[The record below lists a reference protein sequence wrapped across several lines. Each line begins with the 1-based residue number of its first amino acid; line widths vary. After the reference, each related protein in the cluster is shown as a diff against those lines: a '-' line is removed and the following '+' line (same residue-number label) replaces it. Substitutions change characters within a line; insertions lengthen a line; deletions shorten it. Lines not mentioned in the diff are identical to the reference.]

1 MVIGTDLADRVDRTL
16 HALADATR
24 RDILARTLVREES
37 ISSLARAYPMTFA
50 AVHKHVTVLERAG
63 LVTKRR
69 RGRERLV
76 RGEIESMRA
85 ARRVLDRL
93 EDVWRGR
100 VDRFG
105 AVLADL
111 TPEETP

>member
-1 MVIGTDLADRVDRTL
+1 
-16 HALADATR
+16 
-24 RDILARTLVREES
+24 
-37 ISSLARAYPMTFA
+37 
-50 AVHKHVTVLERAG
+50 
-63 LVTKRR
+63 
-69 RGRERLV
+69 
-76 RGEIESMRA
+76 MRA